1 MLSYMKY
8 IWNGQLNGP
17 LPFFGKNKLE
27 GGGRGGGV
35 VAVYLTG
42 FFVPFDL
49 RSFGWQALFMI
60 G

>member
-17 LPFFGKNKLE
+17 LPFLEKTSSKE
-27 GGGRGGGV
+27 GGGGL

-49 RSFGWQALFMI
+49 ISFGWQALFMI